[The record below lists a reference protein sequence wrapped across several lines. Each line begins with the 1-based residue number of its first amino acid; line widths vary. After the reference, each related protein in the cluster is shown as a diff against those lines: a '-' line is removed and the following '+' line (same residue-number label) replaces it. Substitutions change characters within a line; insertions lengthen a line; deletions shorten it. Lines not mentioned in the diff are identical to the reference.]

1 MCRLWSKYVSR
12 GPYIQKYPHPGGGG
26 NISRCYLG
34 EKYEKGEEKKG
45 VYVKE
50 KGRKRLG
57 SKREN
62 NCKIGKTRGKKG
74 TIGVKNYIS

>member
-1 MCRLWSKYVSR
+1 MLAGAYTFKNT
-12 GPYIQKYPHPGGGG
+12 PTHPGGGG

-57 SKREN
+57 SKR
-62 NCKIGKTRGKKG
+62 GK
-74 TIGVKNYIS
+74 